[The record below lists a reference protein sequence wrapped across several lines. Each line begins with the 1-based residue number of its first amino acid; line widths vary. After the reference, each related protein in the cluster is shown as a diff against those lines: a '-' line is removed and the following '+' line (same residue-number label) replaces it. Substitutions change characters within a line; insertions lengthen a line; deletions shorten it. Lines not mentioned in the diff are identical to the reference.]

1 MNLSNFKFNPTQVLL
16 NFGKKYSLS
25 IINNGHGKAEGLY
38 EIGMFS
44 KGVLT
49 EMPGITIEGD
59 TVRGFLTE
67 DEVDIIIKKMVAIT
81 GADPVQVL
89 RN

>member
-1 MNLSNFKFNPTQVLL
+1 MKLSNFNFNPTQILL
-16 NFGKKYSLS
+16 NFGEKYSLS

-44 KGVLT
+44 KGVMT

-67 DEVDIIIKKMVAIT
+67 DEVDIIIKKLVT
-81 GADPVQVL
+81 VSRHDPVQV
-89 RN
+89 

>member
-1 MNLSNFKFNPTQVLL
+1 MKLSNFKFNPTQVLL

-25 IINNGHGKAEGLY
+25 IINNGYGKTEGLY

-67 DEVDIIIKKMVAIT
+67 DEVDIIIKKLVT
-81 GADPVQVL
+81 VSRHDPVQV
-89 RN
+89 

>member
-1 MNLSNFKFNPTQVLL
+1 MKLSNFKFNPTQVLL
-16 NFGKKYSLS
+16 NFGEKYSLS
-25 IINNGHGKAEGLY
+25 IINNGYGKAEGLY

-44 KGVLT
+44 KGALT

-67 DEVDIIIKKMVAIT
+67 DEVDIIIKKLVT
-81 GADPVQVL
+81 VSRHDPVQV
-89 RN
+89 